1 MYDVAQN
8 NNQVTT
14 YNGWCNRETWLVS
27 LWLGSEPASQSMLE
41 RFANLQGSVTYRS
54 EQLREEMEGLLSDN
68 CEQASLWTDM
78 LYTSLSRVDWREII
92 ESCLS

>member
-1 MYDVAQN
+1 MNDVATQT
-8 NNQVTT
+8 V
-14 YNGWCNRETWLVS
+14 NGWANRETWLVN
-27 LWLGSEPASQSMLE
+27 LWIGSEPASQSMLE

-54 EQLREEMEGLLSDN
+54 EQLREEIEGLLSDS
-68 CEQASLWTDM
+68 CEQSSLWTDL